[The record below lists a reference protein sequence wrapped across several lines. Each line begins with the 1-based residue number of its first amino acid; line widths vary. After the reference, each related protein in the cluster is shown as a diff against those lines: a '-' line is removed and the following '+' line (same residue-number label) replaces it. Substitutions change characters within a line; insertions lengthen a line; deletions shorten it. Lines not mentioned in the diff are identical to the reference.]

1 MTKARF
7 APLVLM
13 LSALIVSACA
23 PKVNDPADVQAVT
36 QTVEAF
42 AKAMNAGDADG
53 LVAMMT
59 DKTIYAD
66 NHFPVAVGKTAVQPM
81 YAAQFSQFNA
91 EFEAPVDEVR
101 VAGDMA
107 VSRGNWK
114 IKLTPKAAGLAPIT
128 DSGSWMAL
136 SSRQAD
142 GSWKWEWLVPNS
154 NQPLPGGTADGAD
167 ERAIAQIEQDWAA
180 AMVKGDLAALERGL
194 AKEWTLTEDGQ
205 TTTRAQA
212 LAAFKSG
219 AYKVESAT
227 VRDLRVFVF
236 GDAAIATMV
245 VETKGTFMGKPVP
258 PSSRSTD
265 FFVKRDGQWQAVST
279 QNTAIK

>member
-1 MTKARF
+1 MKKTPIVLIAF
-7 APLVLM
+7 AV
-13 LSALIVSACA
+13 AFAAACA
-23 PKVNDPADVQAVT
+23 PKVNDPADVQGVM

-42 AKAMNAGDADG
+42 AKAMNAGDAEG

-59 DKTIYAD
+59 DKTVFAD
-66 NHFPVAVGKTAVQPM
+66 NHFPVATGKAAVQQM
-81 YAAQFSQFNA
+81 YVAVFSQFSA
-91 EFEAPVDEVR
+91 EFAAPVDDVR

-107 VSRGNWK
+107 VARGTWT
-114 IKLTPKAAGLAPIT
+114 ITLTPKAAGLAPAT
-128 DSGSWMAL
+128 DGGSWMAL

-154 NQPLPGGTADGAD
+154 NQPLPGATADGAD

-180 AMVKGDLAALERGL
+180 AMVKGDVAALETGL

-212 LAAFKSG
+212 LAAFRSG
-219 AYKVESAT
+219 AYKVESAA
-227 VRDLRVFVF
+227 VRDVRVFVF
-236 GDAAIATMV
+236 GDAAIATME

-258 PSSRSTD
+258 PVSRSTD
-265 FFVKRDGQWQAVST
+265 FFVRRDGQWQAVST
-279 QNTAIK
+279 QNTTVAQ